1 MALVPR
7 DKLWAC
13 PSLIVP
19 AAAFITYQLYRITA
33 VRFSWGLT
41 ALTVFDIALVWLTWR
56 EYQARRTRRH
66 PVKTPAGASG

>member
-33 VRFSWGLT
+33 VQFSVGLT
-41 ALTVFDIALVWLTWR
+41 LLTMFDAVLAWLTWR

-66 PVKTPAGASG
+66 PVKPPSSR